1 MSDKDSVL
9 AFIGE
14 VVCSV
19 PPVWSC
25 CQRVSGCLMIGAL
38 ILKSNMTSVMPGSFL
53 IALSYTVGLFI
64 NSAHDFMYYTPWIVA
79 KIEQLENSQIHGS
92 NSMSD
97 PSVLI
102 PELKDGDRKTA
113 GTDPQLRNK
122 WQMHVRRITFK
133 IRQAFLLPLILVS

>member
-1 MSDKDSVL
+1 
-9 AFIGE
+9 
-14 VVCSV
+14 
-19 PPVWSC
+19 
-25 CQRVSGCLMIGAL
+25 
-38 ILKSNMTSVMPGSFL
+38 MTSVMPGSFL
-53 IALSYTVGLFI
+53 IALSYTVGLLI

-102 PELKDGDRKTA
+102 SELKYGDRKTA

-122 WQMHVRRITFK
+122 CM
-133 IRQAFLLPLILVS
+133 